1 MMIMVEAMAKAGF
14 FRWLCLTIA
23 KALNYR
29 VIPLFIA
36 FMVMS
41 SVLAMFIDSI
51 TVIMFLAAVTVE
63 LARLLRFDPVPM
75 IIAEIFCSNLGGAAT
90 MCGDPP
96 NIIIGTELGYS
107 FGDFLV
113 NTGVISLAALVLAV
127 LFFYFSLRKQLVV
140 HNTAPGEAGH
150 IEYPDPKSA
159 IKDRKGFFRSWA
171 IFAIAV
177 LLLVTHSQTGLTV
190 ATIGVLIAAITLVF
204 AENQAMKLLKTIDYR
219 TLLFFVGLF
228 VVVGGLE
235 QTGLLSVIA
244 GVIAKLSGGN
254 IYLTVAISLWISAIC
269 SGFVDNIPFA
279 ATMVPI
285 IESLSASL
293 GIPLSTLA
301 WTLSIGTD
309 FGGNAT
315 PIGASANVV
324 GVSIAAKN
332 GHLIS
337 WSKYC
342 RYAIPATI
350 ITVATGMVMIY
361 LIHC

>member
-1 MMIMVEAMAKAGF
+1 M
-14 FRWLCLTIA
+14 
-23 KALNYR
+23 
-29 VIPLFIA
+29 
-36 FMVMS
+36 
-41 SVLAMFIDSI
+41 
-51 TVIMFLAAVTVE
+51 
-63 LARLLRFDPVPM
+63 
-75 IIAEIFCSNLGGAAT
+75 
-90 MCGDPP
+90 
-96 NIIIGTELGYS
+96 
-107 FGDFLV
+107 
-113 NTGVISLAALVLAV
+113 
-127 LFFYFSLRKQLVV
+127 
-140 HNTAPGEAGH
+140 
-150 IEYPDPKSA
+150 
-159 IKDRKGFFRSWA
+159 
-171 IFAIAV
+171 

-254 IYLTVAISLWISAIC
+254 IYLTVAIILWISAIC

-342 RYAIPATI
+342 RYAIRATI